1 MQNSLYGIGEK
12 LRFFIVEDERDSV
25 ITYGGLYK
33 KGGTK
38 PYDGATFYNMF
49 MNVLDN
55 NSLGA
60 DAMGT
65 TMKPFT
71 HALDSQTGIGLII
84 KTAGF
89 LINNQSIRESQ
100 LPGANGRDAIM
111 NRKMNDTIKWTQI
124 LK

>member
-1 MQNSLYGIGEK
+1 MQNSLYGIPEK
-12 LRFFIVEDERDSV
+12 LKFFVVEDERDSV
-25 ITYGGLYK
+25 ITYSGLYK

-60 DAMGT
+60 DAMGLDK
-65 TMKPFT
+65 KPFT
-71 HALDSQTGIGLII
+71 HAFDSQTGIGLII

-89 LINNQSIRESQ
+89 ILNNQRIRESQ
-100 LPGANGRDAIM
+100 LPGSDGRDARM
-111 NRKMNDTIKWTQI
+111 NRRMNDTIKWN
-124 LK
+124 